1 MANTVKGITIEI
13 EGKTSGLTKSLKEV
27 DIQLAS
33 TNKALREVDKALAL
47 DPKNVELL
55 ATKEALL
62 AQKTELTT
70 DRLDMLKQ
78 VQKDALDKLP
88 QDSAETT
95 AKMAILQSEIATT
108 EKNLDGMSDNSADA
122 AKGVKELGDSSKK
135 AGDKAKDSS
144 EEFKKFGEVLAK
156 TAKVAAAA
164 IAAMAAGMTAASKAL
179 ADCTRGAAAFAD
191 EILTTSQV
199 TGIAT
204 DDLQGYKYAAQLVDV
219 SLETL
224 TGSMAKNIKSMTA
237 VQNGQKTMSAAY
249 DALGVSAVDAS
260 GKLRDSETVYWELI
274 DALGDIDDET
284 QRDALA
290 MQVFGKSAQELNP
303 LINAGSQAMKDYKK
317 EAEEVG
323 YVMSGDTLA
332 SFGQFDDAMQRLEL
346 SSTAA
351 QNALGT
357 VLLPILTQL
366 SSEGTSLLSQFT
378 NALNS
383 TDGDITA
390 MASVIETMMPQILS
404 TIQAYLPQVLSL
416 AGSILQVLI
425 SGIVSTLPTLIP
437 VASDIIITLVDSLI
451 DVLPELVPVAIDT
464 VLTLVEAL
472 LDPSTLESLI
482 NAAVQIIS
490 TLADSLSK
498 RLPTLIGIAYQA
510 IITIQSSLIKNLPM
524 ILSAAIKIIGAL
536 ALGIV
541 QNLPLIVSKGP
552 EILKA
557 FLTAVKD
564 IPGEF
569 VNLAK
574 NWGSDMI
581 SSFVNGI
588 KKNVSKLKESL
599 KDVAKLIKSYLHFTS
614 PDVGPLAH
622 DLIGKSGKDMI
633 ATFAKG
639 MDSELGTLRSALNEV
654 GNVIVGGVT
663 GPDYSSQLGMISTQ
677 LGTMGGQQ
685 IVIPVSIGGNKLDT
699 IIVNAQNRMNFRNG
713 GRA

>member
-13 EGKTSGLTKSLKEV
+13 EGKTSGLTKSLKDV

-33 TNKALREVDKALAL
+33 TNKALREVDKALSL

-70 DRLDMLKQ
+70 DRLEILKQ

-88 QDSAETT
+88 EDSAETT

-108 EKNLDGMSDNSADA
+108 EKNLDGMSDNSAEA
-122 AKGVKELGDSSKK
+122 SKEVKDLGDSSKK

-144 EEFKKFGEVLAK
+144 EKFQKFGEVMAK
-156 TAKVAAAA
+156 TAQVAAAA
-164 IAAMAAGMTAASKAL
+164 IAAMTAGMVAASKAL
-179 ADCTRGAAAFAD
+179 ADCTKGAAAFAD
-191 EILTTSQV
+191 EIITTSQV

-204 DDLQGYKYAAQLVDV
+204 DDLQGYKYAAELVDV

-224 TGSMAKNIKSMTA
+224 TGSMAKNIKSMSA
-237 VQNGQKTMSAAY
+237 VQNGQKAMSAAY
-249 DALGVSAVDAS
+249 DALGVSATDAS
-260 GKLRDSETVYWELI
+260 GNLRDSETVYWELI

-290 MQVFGKSAQELNP
+290 MQIFGKSAQDLNP

-317 EAEEVG
+317 EAEDVG

-332 SFGQFDDAMQRLEL
+332 SFGEFDDAMQRLEL
-346 SSTAA
+346 GSTAA
-351 QNALGT
+351 KNALGT

-416 AGSILQVLI
+416 AGSILEVLI
-425 SGIVSTLPTLIP
+425 SGIISTLPTLIP
-437 VASDIIITLVDSLI
+437 VASDIIITLVNSLI

-472 LDPSTLESLI
+472 LDPSTLESLM
-482 NAAVQIIS
+482 NAAVSIIT
-490 TLADSLSK
+490 TLADSLSR

-510 IITIQSSLIKNLPM
+510 IITLSSSLIKNLPQ
-524 ILSAAIKIIGAL
+524 ILSAAVKIIGAL

-557 FLTAVKD
+557 FLTAIKD

-569 VNLAK
+569 SRLAS
-574 NWGSDMI
+574 NWGKDMI
-581 SSFVNGI
+581 ASFVSGI
-588 KKNVSKLKESL
+588 KKNVGKLKDSL
-599 KDVAKLIKSYLHFTS
+599 KSVAELIKSYLHFTS

-633 ATFAKG
+633 DTFARG
-639 MDSELGTLRSALNEV
+639 MESELGTLKSSLASV
-654 GNVIVGGVT
+654 GSVIAGGVT
-663 GPDYSSQLGMISTQ
+663 STDYSSQLGLISSQ
-677 LGTMGGQQ
+677 LGSIGGSD
-685 IVIPVSIGGNKLDT
+685 IVIPVSIGGSKLDT

>member
-1 MANTVKGITIEI
+1 MANTIKGITIEI
-13 EGKTSGLTKSLKEV
+13 EGKTSGLTKSLSEV
-27 DIQLAS
+27 DKQLS
-33 TNKALREVDKALAL
+33 TTSKALREVEKALAL

-70 DRLDMLKQ
+70 DRLELLKQ

-88 QDSAETT
+88 EDSAETT

-249 DALGVSAVDAS
+249 NALGVSATDAS

-317 EAEEVG
+317 EAEDVG

-404 TIQAYLPQVLSL
+404 TIQTYLPQILSL

-437 VASDIIITLVDSLI
+437 VASDIIITLVNSLI

-472 LDPSTLESLI
+472 LDPNTLESLI

-557 FLTAVKD
+557 FLTAVKA

-588 KKNVSKLKESL
+588 KKNVGKLKESL

-663 GPDYSSQLGMISTQ
+663 APDYSSQLGMISTQ